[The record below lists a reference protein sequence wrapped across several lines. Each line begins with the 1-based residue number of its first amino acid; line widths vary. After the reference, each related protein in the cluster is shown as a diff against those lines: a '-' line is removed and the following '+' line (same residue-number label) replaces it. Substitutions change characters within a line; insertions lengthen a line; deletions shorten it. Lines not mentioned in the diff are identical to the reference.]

1 MGAKLTLSSEECEPP
16 VTWSDVERSSCCSH
30 KQKTDTSCVPFPH
43 LQIRTPPSS
52 HRQQLGIPMSTAGI
66 SRTSSTASFGDS
78 SGGGGAMR
86 SASAR
91 SSSSA
96 LAALGL
102 PSTATFGN
110 LDRSTGGTL
119 TPLRGGTDGGAS
131 SAAGSVVDFGVEST
145 ASTSARNRNK
155 DAPSLTPGPGWGIG
169 MSNSGTYTGQRC
181 PRFIKVPL
189 PEQDAETFSVIK
201 EVIVRKKR
209 ARAAKRAAELVD
221 GNLIDKAVDEAKEAA
236 TKAKAER
243 EAAEKALR
251 EARENMIKV
260 RAHRD
265 AKMKE
270 IDAEFDGDLADRI
283 RKVEREYE
291 KKIQDVM
298 AEEIAVEEVRPEDL
312 DEYRDLFEEKKE
324 EKKEGGEGDDDGD
337 GGADEEGGEAM
348 DIDKSDEKP
357 KEDAKAESEDAA
369 LAVPKKK
376 RRLMSEIK
384 TEDLE
389 KARSELDDLN
399 ETKAEMVWL
408 LKQVITAENKQK
420 MQLKKAEAAAKKE

>member
-1 MGAKLTLSSEECEPP
+1 
-16 VTWSDVERSSCCSH
+16 
-30 KQKTDTSCVPFPH
+30 
-43 LQIRTPPSS
+43 
-52 HRQQLGIPMSTAGI
+52 
-66 SRTSSTASFGDS
+66 
-78 SGGGGAMR
+78 
-86 SASAR
+86 
-91 SSSSA
+91 
-96 LAALGL
+96 
-102 PSTATFGN
+102 
-110 LDRSTGGTL
+110 
-119 TPLRGGTDGGAS
+119 
-131 SAAGSVVDFGVEST
+131 
-145 ASTSARNRNK
+145 
-155 DAPSLTPGPGWGIG
+155 

-181 PRFIKVPL
+181 PRFTKLPL
-189 PEQDAETFSVIK
+189 PEQDAETFSVVK
-201 EVIVRKKR
+201 EVVVRRKR

-243 EAAEKALR
+243 EEAEKALR

-260 RAHRD
+260 RTHRD

-270 IDAEFDGDLADRI
+270 IDAEFDGQLADRI

-312 DEYRDLFEEKKE
+312 DEYKDLFLEKKD
-324 EKKEGGEGDDDGD
+324 EKKEGGDGDND
-337 GGADEEGGEAM
+337 GGADKKKEDDKGGAKDKEGCEAM

-357 KEDAKAESEDAA
+357 KEDEKAESEDAA
-369 LAVPKKK
+369 SAVPKKK

-420 MQLKKAEAAAKKE
+420 ILKKAEAAAKKK

>member
-1 MGAKLTLSSEECEPP
+1 
-16 VTWSDVERSSCCSH
+16 
-30 KQKTDTSCVPFPH
+30 
-43 LQIRTPPSS
+43 
-52 HRQQLGIPMSTAGI
+52 
-66 SRTSSTASFGDS
+66 
-78 SGGGGAMR
+78 MR

-189 PEQDAETFSVIK
+189 PEQDAETFSVVK

-243 EAAEKALR
+243 EVAEKALR

-312 DEYRDLFEEKKE
+312 DEYKDLFEEKKE
-324 EKKEGGEGDDDGD
+324 EKKEGGEGDDDDDGD
-337 GGADEEGGEAM
+337 GGADEGEAKDGEGGEAM

>member
-1 MGAKLTLSSEECEPP
+1 
-16 VTWSDVERSSCCSH
+16 
-30 KQKTDTSCVPFPH
+30 
-43 LQIRTPPSS
+43 
-52 HRQQLGIPMSTAGI
+52 
-66 SRTSSTASFGDS
+66 
-78 SGGGGAMR
+78 MR

-102 PSTATFGN
+102 PSTTFGN

-119 TPLRGGTDGGAS
+119 TPLRGTDGGAS
-131 SAAGSVVDFGVEST
+131 SAAGSIVDFGVDST

-155 DAPSLTPGPGWGIG
+155 DAPSLSAGLGWGIG

-181 PRFIKVPL
+181 PRYTKLPL
-189 PEQDAETFSVIK
+189 PEQDVETFSVVK

-243 EAAEKALR
+243 EVAEKALR

-270 IDAEFDGDLADRI
+270 IDAEFDGQLADRI

-324 EKKEGGEGDDDGD
+324 EKKEEGEGDGD
-337 GGADEEGGEAM
+337 GGGGTDTKKRDEKGEAKVMEEGEAM
-348 DIDKSDEKP
+348 DVDKSDEKS
-357 KEDAKAESEDAA
+357 KEDDKAESEDAA
-369 LAVPKKK
+369 SAVPKKK

>member
-1 MGAKLTLSSEECEPP
+1 
-16 VTWSDVERSSCCSH
+16 
-30 KQKTDTSCVPFPH
+30 
-43 LQIRTPPSS
+43 
-52 HRQQLGIPMSTAGI
+52 
-66 SRTSSTASFGDS
+66 
-78 SGGGGAMR
+78 MR
-86 SASAR
+86 STSAR

-102 PSTATFGN
+102 PTTTFGN

-119 TPLRGGTDGGAS
+119 TPLRGTDGGAS

-155 DAPSLTPGPGWGIG
+155 DAPSLTAGLGWGIG

-181 PRFIKVPL
+181 PRYIKLPL
-189 PEQDAETFSVIK
+189 PEQDVETFSVVK

-236 TKAKAER
+236 AKAKAER
-243 EAAEKALR
+243 EVAEKALR

-270 IDAEFDGDLADRI
+270 IDAEFDGQLADRI

-324 EKKEGGEGDDDGD
+324 EKNEGGECDGVGATDTTKKDDEKGE
-337 GGADEEGGEAM
+337 AKVMEGGEAM
-348 DIDKSDEKP
+348 DVDKSDEKS
-357 KEDAKAESEDAA
+357 KEDDKAESEDAA
-369 LAVPKKK
+369 SAVPKKK

-420 MQLKKAEAAAKKE
+420 MHLKKAEAAAKKE

>member
-1 MGAKLTLSSEECEPP
+1 
-16 VTWSDVERSSCCSH
+16 
-30 KQKTDTSCVPFPH
+30 
-43 LQIRTPPSS
+43 
-52 HRQQLGIPMSTAGI
+52 
-66 SRTSSTASFGDS
+66 
-78 SGGGGAMR
+78 
-86 SASAR
+86 
-91 SSSSA
+91 
-96 LAALGL
+96 
-102 PSTATFGN
+102 
-110 LDRSTGGTL
+110 
-119 TPLRGGTDGGAS
+119 
-131 SAAGSVVDFGVEST
+131 
-145 ASTSARNRNK
+145 
-155 DAPSLTPGPGWGIG
+155 